1 MSIRDEVSRNGYVF
15 LPAFA
20 RDHSGQEA
28 AALLGA
34 PVTFQTG
41 LVVHRLVPT
50 VQEHSTPNTY
60 SGIYGHGQ
68 FPLHTDRANWQHPTR
83 YFMLRCIVGFETVP
97 TFLVDGK
104 DIVEE
109 VGANILTRALV
120 QSRRPM
126 AGSLPLMRLFTPQEG
141 EHGMLRWDDLFI
153 RAASNAGS
161 LGMNNGP
168 AVSLPKKTIEDDEI
182 TEVQDHLP
190 ARFECI
196 ACGLKISGLSKI
208 SAVGLG
214 ARYKKTQVYDAA
226 DYYAPHD
233 EYYGYEED
241 NNEP

>member
-1 MSIRDEVSRNGYVF
+1 MLMSIRDEVSRNGYVF

-104 DIVEE
+104 DIAEE

-161 LGMNNGP
+161 LGMNMF
-168 AVSLPKKTIEDDEI
+168 
-182 TEVQDHLP
+182 
-190 ARFECI
+190 RECI
-196 ACGLKISGLSKI
+196 ASVEPKKITLAHPADTLIVDNWRMLHGRSTV
-208 SAVGLG
+208 SANSQGRIIERAYLE
-214 ARYKKTQVYDAA
+214 ALI
-226 DYYAPHD
+226 
-233 EYYGYEED
+233 
-241 NNEP
+241 